1 MTTTQVG
8 TLEELIQFTPTEQ
21 LGLMAGLVAEGT
33 ISQLQGLYGTLGAAP
48 LADGLITPE
57 GRVAEA
63 GYAVA
68 ARYEEELTVRADQSA
83 FAGLHESVPGAF
95 GMPNIDIRE
104 RSVQ

>member
-1 MTTTQVG
+1 MTTTQVC

-21 LGLMAGLVAEGT
+21 LELLAGLVADGT
-33 ISQLQGLYGTLGAAP
+33 LWQFRGLYRILGAAA

-57 GRVAEA
+57 GRVTEA

-68 ARYEEELTVRADQSA
+68 ARYEEELTAEADQRA
-83 FAGLHESVPGAF
+83 FAGADESVPGAF